1 MTSEPHSHSPAGT
14 HIRDRRDIMT
24 APQRRA
30 GLVAAGVL
38 FVGGVLTLRDFLP
51 ALVWAAVFA
60 IAVWPLFQ
68 RLARRWP
75 RHRRVLLPALFVLGV
90 LLGFVVP
97 VVLVAVPLIADAH
110 AAARWLAQV
119 QQTGVGTPAFLA
131 HLPFGETLVAMWQQQ
146 VGQPGQ
152 LSLLAGHAAQGS
164 MLRIARVVG
173 AQAIHRSM
181 LLVFM
186 LLTLFFLLRDAEEIM
201 AQLRIGAT
209 RAFGPAGENVGRQ
222 VIRSVH
228 GTVDGLVLVGLG
240 EGLLIGIA
248 YWVAGVPQA
257 ALFGL
262 VTALLAMVPFG
273 APLCVYIAGAVLL
286 AQGNV
291 IAAIGVVVAGL
302 VVIFVADHS
311 VRPIL
316 IGGATRLPFVWV
328 LLGVLGGVETWGL
341 VGLFVGPAIMA
352 ALILLWREWI
362 GAQAGPINPWQ
373 PQPLP

>member
-1 MTSEPHSHSPAGT
+1 MTPEHHSHSPAGT

-24 APQRRA
+24 PPQRRA
-30 GLVAAGVL
+30 GLVATAIL
-38 FVGGVLTLRDFLP
+38 FLGGVLTLRDFLP
-51 ALVWAAVFA
+51 ALVWAAIFA

-75 RHRRVLLPALFVLGV
+75 QHRRATLPSLFVLGV

-110 AAARWLAQV
+110 AAAQWFARV
-119 QQTGVGTPAFLA
+119 QQTGIEAPAFLA
-131 HLPFGETLVAMWQQQ
+131 HLPFGDQMAATWHDQF
-146 VGQPGQ
+146 GRPGQ
-152 LSLLAGHAAQGS
+152 LSLLVGHGAQGS

-181 LLVFM
+181 LLLFM
-186 LLTLFFLLRDAEEIM
+186 LLTLFFLLRDAEDIM

-273 APLCVYIAGAVLL
+273 APFCVYLAGAVLL

-291 IAAIGVVVAGL
+291 IGGIGVVVAGL
-302 VVIFVADHS
+302 VVIFIADHA
-311 VRPIL
+311 VRPLL

-362 GAQAGPINPWQ
+362 GSQAGPINPWHADGT
-373 PQPLP
+373 